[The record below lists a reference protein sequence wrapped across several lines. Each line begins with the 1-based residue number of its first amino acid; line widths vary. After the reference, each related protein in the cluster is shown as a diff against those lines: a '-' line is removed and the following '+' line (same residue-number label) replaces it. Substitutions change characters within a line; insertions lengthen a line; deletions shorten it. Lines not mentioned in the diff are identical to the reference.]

1 MPRTSPVVPTPE
13 EFLLLNA
20 ADTNQAQPETG
31 PSFTGDLA
39 GGLFPTI
46 PLTPCPATASRHGGE
61 LDAVGGVLGSPGFV
75 SKGAVRH
82 TPGSSTFRHLS
93 VVAA

>member
-1 MPRTSPVVPTPE
+1 MPAPE
-13 EFLLLNA
+13 EFLLHNA
-20 ADTNQAQPETG
+20 ADMNQAQPEAG

-46 PLTPCPATASRHGGE
+46 PLTPCLATASRHGGE
-61 LDAVGGVLGSPGFV
+61 LDAVGGGVLGSPGFV
-75 SKGAVRH
+75 SRGAVRH
-82 TPGSSTFRHLS
+82 KPGSSTFRRLS